1 MNPEEQKPQETPLPH
16 TAATQA
22 STDATG
28 IMPQGTAKKSYK
40 KLGLFFL
47 LGPTI
52 LIVVAIALSAIAN
65 LTAGS
70 AQPTDANLFGE
81 TSPLTSALNV
91 IVFLVGGVA
100 ALAWLPGIVIGIIL
114 LNKK

>member
-16 TAATQA
+16 TAATQVP
-22 STDATG
+22 TDTTG
-28 IMPQGTAKKSYK
+28 IMQGTAKKSYK
-40 KLGLFFL
+40 KLGLVFL

-52 LIVVAIALSAIAN
+52 LFAVAIALSAIAN

-81 TSPLTSALNV
+81 PSPLTSVLNV
-91 IVFLVGGVA
+91 IVFLVGEVA